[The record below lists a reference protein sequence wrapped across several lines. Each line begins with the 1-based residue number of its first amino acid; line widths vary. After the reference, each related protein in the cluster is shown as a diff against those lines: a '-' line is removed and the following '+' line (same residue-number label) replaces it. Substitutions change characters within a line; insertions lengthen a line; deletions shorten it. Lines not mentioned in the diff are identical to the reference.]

1 MRQRLST
8 RARGNLSRGALISL
22 LLHLNVV
29 APVVIAA
36 WIYGG
41 RQEAQRAEE
50 VDVAFQAAD
59 QTELPPDLP
68 PIEPSPETLEP
79 EAKKAPKP
87 DKKRPELVKVP
98 KPEAQKKPETPKKG
112 EARARGDRSADAA
125 HAPAAAAGAE
135 GAREDGRP
143 RQRQGC
149 SAAARRE
156 VPGAEEQ
163 PRRGGDARP
172 GHEHGQGAE
181 GGGRGV
187 VEVGARRQA
196 GRRRQ
201 GEDRA
206 ARGGEVEAGTERAR
220 RDAAPEPRA
229 LPAGS
234 SPSTGTS
241 RCWRC
246 ATRRRSS
253 TS

>member
-98 KPEAQKKPETPKKG
+98 QAGGAEEAGAAEEG

-125 HAPAAAAGAE
+125 DAPAPPPERKGHEKMVDLDNDKDVPPPPDAKYLAQKNNRAE
-135 GAREDGRP
+135 VETRAQDTNMVKAQKGEGEASSKSERDDK
-143 RQRQGC
+143 Q
-149 SAAARRE
+149 
-156 VPGAEEQ
+156 V
-163 PRRGGDARP
+163 GGDKAKIAQL
-172 GHEHGQGAE
+172 EE
-181 GGGRGV
+181 EKSKLGR
-187 VEVGARRQA
+187 
-196 GRRRQ
+196 
-201 GEDRA
+201 
-206 ARGGEVEAGTERAR
+206 
-220 RDAAPEPRA
+220 
-229 LPAGS
+229 
-234 SPSTGTS
+234 
-241 RCWRC
+241 
-246 ATRRRSS
+246 
-253 TS
+253 